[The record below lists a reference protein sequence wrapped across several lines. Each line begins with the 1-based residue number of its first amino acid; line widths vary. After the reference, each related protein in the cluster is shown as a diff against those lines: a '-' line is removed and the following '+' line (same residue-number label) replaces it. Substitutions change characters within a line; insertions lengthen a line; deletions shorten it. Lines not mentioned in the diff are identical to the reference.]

1 MNSTNSAFYS
11 KLTKSKI
18 IFFLLFTLSACTSTK
33 NLQEIESLSA
43 KNRDLES
50 QSLQRQKEIAD
61 EKRLAE
67 SLAERNKAL
76 LAEKR
81 FNDKFEKIRQTFTKK
96 EANVYRQGN
105 SLVISLNG
113 LKFPSSNSN
122 LKGENF
128 TLLAKVQRAI
138 NEFDNSTVLVE
149 GHADASGG
157 NRFNTKLS
165 TKRAQ
170 TVREYFIS
178 NGIIGK
184 DKIKAVGFKDDM
196 PVATNKT
203 FNGKAQN
210 RRVDV
215 VITL

>member
-1 MNSTNSAFYS
+1 MKPTNTAFFS
-11 KLTKSKI
+11 KILKAKI
-18 IFFLLFTLSACTSTK
+18 IFILLFALSACTSAK
-33 NLQEIESLSA
+33 SIKELEALNA

-50 QSLQRQKEIAD
+50 QSLERQKEIAD
-61 EKRLAE
+61 EQKLAD
-67 SLAERNKAL
+67 SLAEKNRAL
-76 LAEKR
+76 LAEKQ

-105 SLVISLNG
+105 SLIISLKG
-113 LKFPSSNSN
+113 LKFPSSEFN

-128 TLLAKVQRAI
+128 TLLAKVQKAI
-138 NEFDNSTVLVE
+138 SEFDNSTVIVE

-157 NRFNTKLS
+157 NRFNTKVS
-165 TKRAQ
+165 KKRAQ
-170 TVREYFIS
+170 TVRNYFIS

-184 DKIKAVGFKDDM
+184 DKIKAIGFKDDL

-203 FNGKAQN
+203 NNGKAQN

>member
-1 MNSTNSAFYS
+1 MKTTKAAFF
-11 KLTKSKI
+11 SKI
-18 IFFLLFTLSACTSTK
+18 LRGKMIVLSLLALSACTS
-33 NLQEIESLSA
+33 A
-43 KNRDLES
+43 KSIRELEALNARNRDLES
-50 QSLQRQKEIAD
+50 RSAEEQ
-61 EKRLAE
+61 RLAN
-67 SLAERNKAL
+67 SLAERNRAL
-76 LAEKR
+76 IAEKR

-113 LKFPSSNSN
+113 LKFPSSEAN

-128 TLLAKVQRAI
+128 TLLAKVQKAI
-138 NEFDNSTVLVE
+138 TEFDNSTVLVE

-157 NRFNTKLS
+157 NRFNTKVS
-165 TKRAQ
+165 KKRAQ
-170 TVREYFIS
+170 TVRNYFIS

-184 DKIKAVGFKDDM
+184 DKIKAIGYKDDL

-203 FNGKAQN
+203 NNGKAQN